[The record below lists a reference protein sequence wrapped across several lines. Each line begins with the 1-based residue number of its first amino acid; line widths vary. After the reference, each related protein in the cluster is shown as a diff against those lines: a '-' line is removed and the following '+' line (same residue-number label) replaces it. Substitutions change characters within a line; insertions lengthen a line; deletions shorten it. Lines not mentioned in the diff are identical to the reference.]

1 MTVLI
6 STVFGI
12 PIEFDVQVGLLAF
25 VLKSV
30 LMSVDFPSPDDPER
44 KLLFVNH
51 ILCIFLYD
59 FIIDCI
65 TIVKYFNMKYKIF

>member
-44 KLLFVNH
+44 TIIICKSHPMH
-51 ILCIFLYD
+51 ILYH
-59 FIIDCI
+59 FIINCI
-65 TIVKYFNMKYKIF
+65 TILR